1 MSKSANRQIS
11 KSADGGIWSVLFHL
25 SDSLQFSVES
35 LRLTS
40 PLPRNML
47 STDEKP
53 GFPEKTWFHRA
64 SVAVDEKP
72 GFTTDRSGL
81 ESGNGM
87 RQLYLTGALAQMA

>member
-1 MSKSANRQIS
+1 
-11 KSADGGIWSVLFHL
+11 
-25 SDSLQFSVES
+25 
-35 LRLTS
+35 
-40 PLPRNML
+40 ML